1 MIMSM
6 KTCDELL
13 EKWNKCNGAGQ
24 LLVDHAHP
32 LHMYLNINSSGN
44 KELIIP
50 TEKQEK
56 RFESTYAIGVRNYE
70 NKNNFFFA
78 IELLLPELETEFLS
92 LCFDLIESSRS
103 FPNER
108 AARDALF
115 ATFKKWYEL
124 LSKRAQNILP
134 LNEIKGLIGEIQFI
148 IDGIMNSADADQI
161 IDAWKIHKD
170 ASRDF
175 VFDDSWSEIKAIES
189 TKDYVTIS
197 SVEQLDSESDGNLV
211 IYRLDSSND
220 NGSFDLNDKI
230 AELKSLIGINT
241 EAKLNQKLLA
251 KGYSFNSDYCKYRFM
266 IRGKDIFNV
275 NDSFPRIRRVDIHP
289 AIRNAKYDLSI
300 NLIRGW
306 DKNG

>member
-1 MIMSM
+1 MSM
-6 KTCDELL
+6 KTCDDLL
-13 EKWNKCNGAGQ
+13 EKWNKCNGVGQ
-24 LLVDHAHP
+24 LVVDHTHP

-50 TEKQEK
+50 TDKQEK

-70 NKNNFFFA
+70 NKNSFFFA

-92 LCFDLIESSRS
+92 LCFDLIESSRRCS
-103 FPNER
+103 DEK
-108 AARDALF
+108 AARNALF

-148 IDGIMNSADADQI
+148 IDGIMSSTDADLI

-197 SVEQLDSESDGNLV
+197 SVEQLDSESDGELV
-211 IYRLDSSND
+211 IYRLDSSSD
-220 NGSFDLNDKI
+220 NGSFDLNEKI
-230 AELKSLIGINT
+230 AELTSMIGIST
-241 EAKLNQKLLA
+241 ETKLNQKLIA
-251 KGYSFNSDYCKYRFM
+251 KGYSYNADYCKYRFM
-266 IRGKDIFNV
+266 IRGKDVFNV
-275 NDSFPRIRRVDIHP
+275 DESFPRIRRSEIHP
-289 AIRNAKYDLSI
+289 SIRNAKYDLSI

-306 DKNG
+306 CKNG

>member
-1 MIMSM
+1 MSM

-13 EKWNKCNGAGQ
+13 EKWNKCNGVGQ
-24 LLVDHAHP
+24 LLVDYTHP
-32 LHMYLNINSSGN
+32 LHMYLNVNSSGN

-50 TEKQEK
+50 TDKPEK

-70 NKNNFFFA
+70 NSNNYYFA
-78 IELLLPELETEFLS
+78 IELLLSELETEFLS

-103 FPNER
+103 FPDEKS
-108 AARDALF
+108 ARNALF

-124 LSKRAQNILP
+124 LSKKAHALLP
-134 LNEIKGLIGEIQFI
+134 LSEIKGLIGEIQFI
-148 IDGIMNSADADQI
+148 IDGITSSIDADQI

-175 VFDDSWSEIKAIES
+175 VFDDSWSEIKSIES

-197 SVEQLDSESDGNLV
+197 SIEQLDSESNGTLI
-211 IYRLDSSND
+211 IYRLDSSSDND
-220 NGSFDLNDKI
+220 AFDLNEKV
-230 AELKSLIGINT
+230 AELKNMTGIDL

-251 KGYSFNSDYCKYRFM
+251 KGYSFNADYCKFKFVLK
-266 IRGKDIFNV
+266 GKEVFCVDE
-275 NDSFPRIRRVDIHP
+275 SFPRIRRSELHSAIKNARYDI
-289 AIRNAKYDLSI
+289 SI

-306 DKNG
+306 QNNG